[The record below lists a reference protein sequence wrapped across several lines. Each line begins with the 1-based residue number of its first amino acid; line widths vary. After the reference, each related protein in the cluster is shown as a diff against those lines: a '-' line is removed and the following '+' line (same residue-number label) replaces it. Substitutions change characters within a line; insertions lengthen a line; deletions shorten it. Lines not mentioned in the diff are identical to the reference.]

1 MAGAFETGKYR
12 NVFAEYGYP
21 EAGDSEKSGA
31 DNLRQFF
38 MGMRRSVSIMRW
50 EPTWH
55 T

>member
-21 EAGDSEKSGA
+21 EAEIQ
-31 DNLRQFF
+31 RRVEQTFETIF
-38 MGMRRSVSIMRW
+38 YGMRRSVSIMRW